1 MLDTLRPIAHNA
13 MRIGVAFAYWTHGG
27 QKVLGWF
34 GGFGPDGGTADMMT
48 RFGIAGSIELVGG
61 LLVMI
66 GLFTRP
72 VAFIVAG
79 EMAVAY
85 WWIHFSRGGLWHWA
99 NGGEL
104 ALIYC
109 FVFLFIAA
117 AGPGAFSVDGWLK
130 RRQPGNTT

>member
-1 MLDTLRPIAHNA
+1 MLDKLRPIAHNA

-85 WWIHFSRGGLWHWA
+85 WWIHFSRGGPWHWA

-130 RRQPGNTT
+130 RRHSGDTT